1 MGMMV
6 QHSPMLEDVGRQP
19 VVLRALARRADAFRA
34 AGASLGRTDGRV
46 VVTSCGDGHFAGEA
60 ASSFATRLGLDW
72 HVVGPLDLLVR
83 ADELRSGD
91 RILAISMSGNVD
103 RTVEAARLAQ
113 ARGLS
118 ILAIVNGDGG
128 KLGTIARTKISLDL
142 PDIAPFLCGT
152 ASYTA
157 TLAALMLVAE
167 GLEGEPRLD
176 LAEIA
181 SAQSETL
188 TAGGALAETV
198 AQHPV
203 SGVRVLAAGAERGTA
218 AYGAAKLVEL
228 TRVPTWSS
236 ELEEFAHSQ
245 YWAMPETDLVVI
257 LSTHPLLTDSARE
270 SARALSVLGVPTRA
284 IETAETPVET
294 ARWRITLPSVDAVL
308 APLVSAL
315 PLQRLAY
322 EMAKATG
329 FDPDTRAHLKG
340 DETRFRVSRML
351 TRRSLLGTGF

>member
-1 MGMMV
+1 METMV
-6 QHSPMLEDVGRQP
+6 QRSPMLEDVGRQP
-19 VVLRALARRADAFRA
+19 AVLRALATRADDFRA
-34 AGASLGRTDGRV
+34 AGASLGRAEGRV

-60 ASSFATRLGLDW
+60 ASSFAARLGLDW

-83 ADELRSGD
+83 ADELRSSD
-91 RILAISMSGNVD
+91 RVIAISMSGNVD

-113 ARGLS
+113 ARGLP
-118 ILAIVNGDGG
+118 ILAIVNGEGG
-128 KLGTIARTKISLDL
+128 KLGAIARTKISLDL

-157 TLAALMLVAE
+157 TLAALTLVVE
-167 GLEGEPRLD
+167 GLAGEARLD
-176 LAEIA
+176 LAA
-181 SAQSETL
+181 VAAVQAQALATS
-188 TAGGALAETV
+188 GALAEIV
-198 AQHPV
+198 ARQPV

-228 TRVPTWSS
+228 TRIPAWNG

-257 LSTHPLLTDSARE
+257 LSTHPRLTEYARE
-270 SARALSVLGVPTRA
+270 SARALSVLGVPTLA

-294 ARWRITLPSVDAVL
+294 ARWRITLPPFDAVL

-315 PLQRLAY
+315 PMQRLAY

-351 TRRSLLGTGF
+351 TRRSLLGTGL